1 MSEYGHDKG
10 MGVDCKAME
19 AEEEAK
25 GRGTLVKGTLTC
37 RAAGAEA
44 VTWSKMAESEA
55 SASPH
60 LTPPWGFKSRPS
72 WVDSLII
79 DRWSPRLPANGKEW
93 HAL

>member
-25 GRGTLVKGTLTC
+25 GRGMLEMGTLTC

-44 VTWSKMAESEA
+44 VTWSNMAESEA

-60 LTPPWGFKSRPS
+60 LTPPGGFNLDPPGSTR
-72 WVDSLII
+72 
-79 DRWSPRLPANGKEW
+79 R
-93 HAL
+93 